1 MFGAPFYESK
11 KLSEWI
17 KEHQRQPTIDEE
29 RQIRYLACQEL
40 INKNSVYG
48 ICNTMKCVLQ
58 NHPTN
63 YAVQNKKE
71 K

>member
-40 INKNSVYG
+40 INKSSVYG
-48 ICNTMKCVLQ
+48 ICNTMKCVSQ
-58 NHPTN
+58 NHPTS